1 MRCLPALVLLFG
13 VALGGGVPYMAA
25 AQEPEAAQ
33 ETPPD
38 EPAATSRPS
47 PQTRSEALAA
57 GLQRQLEAAAQLQLG
72 EEDKFLALWHP
83 ANTAKAR
90 GVLVIVPSEGETA
103 DWPRAVGP
111 LRRGL
116 PEHGWHTLS
125 LTPADP
131 ALSPGPR
138 PPTPEAPAAEEKPET
153 EENAEPDTTDTQPAA
168 AQTTSAGYLP
178 EQTAAT
184 DNDESTPPQAEQDTP
199 PPTHAERMLARLDAA
214 IEHAR
219 TLQASTIV
227 LIGHG
232 TGAYWASQYLAQLQ
246 PKDVGQLVVVDP
258 RTPPMPEQP
267 LEAYLAALAI
277 GVGDFYMND
286 RPAAQEQAMQRR
298 NAARRAG
305 HRDYRQVALTN
316 LTGDRHYEQE
326 QLVRRVR
333 GWLDR
338 KPAR

>member
-1 MRCLPALVLLFG
+1 MRRLSAFVLLFG
-13 VALGGGVPYMAA
+13 VALGGGVPYIAA
-25 AQEPEAAQ
+25 AQEPEAPQ
-33 ETPPD
+33 EAPAE
-38 EPAATSRPS
+38 EPAATPRPS

-72 EEDKFLALWHP
+72 DEDKFLALWHP

-90 GVLVIVPSEGETA
+90 GVLVIMPSEGETA
-103 DWPRAVGP
+103 DWPRAIGP

-138 PPTPEAPAAEEKPET
+138 PPAPEAPAAEEKSET
-153 EENAEPDTTDTQPAA
+153 EENAEPDATDTQPAA

-184 DNDESTPPQAEQDTP
+184 DNDESTPTQAEQGTP

-246 PKDVGQLVVVDP
+246 PKDVGQLVVIDP
-258 RTPPMPEQP
+258 RAPLHREQP
-267 LEAYLAALAI
+267 LESYLATLPAAI
-277 GVGDFYMND
+277 GDFYTGTG
-286 RPAAQEQAMQRR
+286 AAANQQALQRR

-305 HRDYRQVALTN
+305 HPDYRLVALPG
-316 LTGDRHYEQE
+316 LTGDRNTDQE

-333 GWLDR
+333 GWLER
-338 KPAR
+338 KPPQ

>member
-1 MRCLPALVLLFG
+1 MRRLSAFVLLFG
-13 VALGGGVPYMAA
+13 VALGGGVPYIAA
-25 AQEPEAAQ
+25 AQEPEAPQ
-33 ETPPD
+33 EAPAE
-38 EPAATSRPS
+38 EPAATPRPS

-57 GLQRQLEAAAQLQLG
+57 GLQRQLEATAQLQLG
-72 EEDKFLALWHP
+72 DEDKFLALWHP

-90 GVLVIVPSEGETA
+90 GVLVIMPSEGETA
-103 DWPRAVGP
+103 DWPRAIGP

-138 PPTPEAPAAEEKPET
+138 PPAAETPTAEEKPESVEDT
-153 EENAEPDTTDTQPAA
+153 EPDATDAQPAA

-178 EQTAAT
+178 EQTAGA
-184 DNDESTPPQAEQDTP
+184 DNDESTPTQDEQDTP
-199 PPTHAERMLARLDAA
+199 SPTDAERMLARLDAA

-219 TLQASTIV
+219 TLQAPMIV
-227 LIGHG
+227 MVGHG
-232 TGAYWASQYLAQLQ
+232 TGAYWASQYLTQLQ
-246 PKDVGQLVVVDP
+246 PKEVGQLIVIDP
-258 RTPPMPEQP
+258 RAPSRPDQP
-267 LEAYLAALAI
+267 IETYIAALKI
-277 GVGDFYMND
+277 GVGDFYTSTR
-286 RPAAQEQAMQRR
+286 RPAQEQALQRR
-298 NAARRAG
+298 NAARRAD
-305 HRDYRQVALTN
+305 HPDYRQVALPAVEN
-316 LTGDRHYEQE
+316 DRFGAQE

>member
-1 MRCLPALVLLFG
+1 MRCLPAFVLLFG

-33 ETPPD
+33 QAPAD
-38 EPAATSRPS
+38 EPKVQRPA
-47 PQTRSEALAA
+47 PQMRSEGLAA
-57 GLQRQLEAAAQLQLG
+57 GLQRQLDAAAQLQLG
-72 EEDKFLALWHP
+72 EKDRFLALWQP

-103 DWPRAVGP
+103 DWPRAIGP

-125 LTPADP
+125 LTPADA

-138 PPTPEAPAAEEKPET
+138 PRAPEAPAAEEKSET
-153 EENAEPDTTDTQPAA
+153 EENAEPDATDTQPAA

-246 PKDVGQLVVVDP
+246 PKDVGQLVVIDP
-258 RTPPMPEQP
+258 RAPLQAEQP
-267 LEAYLAALAI
+267 LESYLATLPAAI
-277 GVGDFYMND
+277 GDFYTGT
-286 RPAAQEQAMQRR
+286 RAAANQQALQRR
-298 NAARRAG
+298 NTARRAG
-305 HRDYRQVALTN
+305 HPNYRLVALPG
-316 LTGDRHYEQE
+316 LTGDRNTEQE

>member
-1 MRCLPALVLLFG
+1 MRRLPALVLLFG
-13 VALGGGVPYMAA
+13 VALGGVPHMAA
-25 AQEPEAAQ
+25 AQEPDASQEAPA
-33 ETPPD
+33 D
-38 EPAATSRPS
+38 EPAAQRPT

-72 EEDKFLALWHP
+72 DEDKFLALWHP

-103 DWPRAVGP
+103 DWPRAIGP

-138 PPTPEAPAAEEKPET
+138 PPAPEVPAAEAKSET
-153 EENAEPDTTDTQPAA
+153 EEDAEPGTAVPQPAA

-184 DNDESTPPQAEQDTP
+184 DNDESTPPTQTEQDTP

-219 TLQASTIV
+219 TLQAPMIV
-227 LIGHG
+227 LVGHG
-232 TGAYWASQYLAQLQ
+232 TGAYWASQYLADLQ
-246 PKDVGQLVVVDP
+246 PKDVSQLIWVDP
-258 RTPPMPEQP
+258 RTPSLQEQP
-267 LEAYLAALAI
+267 LEAYLATLPV
-277 GVGDFYMND
+277 GVGDFYTD
-286 RPAAQEQAMQRR
+286 TRPAAKQQALQRR
-298 NAARRAG
+298 NAARRVA
-305 HRDYRQVALTN
+305 HTDYRLVALPG
-316 LTGDRHYEQE
+316 LTGDRETEQE

-338 KPAR
+338 KPAQ

>member
-1 MRCLPALVLLFG
+1 MRRLPALVLLFG

-33 ETPPD
+33 EAPAD
-38 EPAATSRPS
+38 EPVATPRPS
-47 PQTRSEALAA
+47 PHTRSQALAE
-57 GLQRQLEAAAQLQLG
+57 GLQRQLDAAAQLQLG
-72 EEDKFLALWHP
+72 DEDRFLALWHP

-103 DWPRAVGP
+103 DWPRAIGP

-125 LTPADP
+125 LTPADS
-131 ALSPGPR
+131 ALTPGPR
-138 PPTPEAPAAEEKPET
+138 IPAAPAAT
-153 EENAEPDTTDTQPAA
+153 EAPDTQGAPDADETGQSSDPG
-168 AQTTSAGYLP
+168 SAGYLP
-178 EQTAAT
+178 EQTAPGDSDEPAT
-184 DNDESTPPQAEQDTP
+184 EPPQADETTEQP
-199 PPTHAERMLARLDAA
+199 SHAERMQARIDAA

-219 TLQASTIV
+219 TLQAPMIV
-227 LIGHG
+227 LVGHG

-246 PKDVGQLVVVDP
+246 TPDIAQLALIDP
-258 RTPPMPEQP
+258 RTPLVPEQP
-267 LEAYLAALAI
+267 LETYLAALAI
-277 GVGDFYMND
+277 GVGDFYMSD
-286 RPAAQEQAMQRR
+286 RPAAQEQARQRR

-305 HRDYRQVALTN
+305 HKDYRQVVLTN
-316 LTGDRHYEQE
+316 LTGDRDYEQE

>member
-1 MRCLPALVLLFG
+1 M
-13 VALGGGVPYMAA
+13 
-25 AQEPEAAQ
+25 
-33 ETPPD
+33 
-38 EPAATSRPS
+38 
-47 PQTRSEALAA
+47 
-57 GLQRQLEAAAQLQLG
+57 
-72 EEDKFLALWHP
+72 
-83 ANTAKAR
+83 
-90 GVLVIVPSEGETA
+90 LVIMPSEGETA
-103 DWPRAVGP
+103 DWPRAIGP

-138 PPTPEAPAAEEKPET
+138 PPTPEAPVAEEKPET
-153 EENAEPDTTDTQPAA
+153 EENAEPDATDTQPAA

-184 DNDESTPPQAEQDTP
+184 DNDESTPTQAEQDTP

-232 TGAYWASQYLAQLQ
+232 TGAYWASQYLAQLK
-246 PKDVGQLVVVDP
+246 PKDVGQLVVIDP
-258 RTPPMPEQP
+258 RAPLHGEQP
-267 LEAYLAALAI
+267 LESYLATLPAAI
-277 GVGDFYMND
+277 GDFYTGT
-286 RPAAQEQAMQRR
+286 RAAANQQALQRR
-298 NAARRAG
+298 NAARRTG
-305 HRDYRQVALTN
+305 HPDYRLVALPG
-316 LTGDRHYEQE
+316 LTGDRNTDQE

-333 GWLDR
+333 GWLER
-338 KPAR
+338 KPAQ